1 MEKQQPRYLEVV
13 QDLRKSIMSGQIRQG
28 EKLPSENECSRLYG
42 ISRQT
47 VRHAIDVLEQEK
59 LVVRVRGS
67 GTYVGSQVPAASRQQ
82 SFNIGVIS
90 TYVDSY
96 IFPPVLKGIAG
107 VLAQE
112 GYTTQVAF
120 TENQVSREGEILEQ
134 MLSKGQIDGL
144 IAEPAR
150 SSLPNPNLHFYQ
162 ELKKRQIPV
171 LFFNSSYPGLSFPCV
186 SLDDRWT
193 GKAAAEYLIQAGHK
207 RIGGLFRCDD
217 GQGALR
223 YAGFLEAMKE
233 AGLKP
238 AGRHVVWM
246 DTEAQEDMER
256 WADYL
261 FYRLEGCEALVC
273 YNDEAAVSLAELCIK
288 RGIRIPEDLSLISID
303 NSELC
308 SLSDVKLTSF
318 EHPKEALGRLAAEHM
333 VRMIENPYFDGGHQF
348 RTQVVERGSVKR

>member
-13 QDLRKSIMSGQIRQG
+13 QDLRKDILSGRIRQG
-28 EKLPSENECSRLYG
+28 EKIPSENECSRLYG

-67 GTYVGSQVPAASRQQ
+67 GTYAGSRVPAVSRQQ

-107 VLAQE
+107 VLARE

-120 TENQVSREGEILEQ
+120 TENRVSREGEILEHL
-134 MLSKGQIDGL
+134 LSKGRIDGL
-144 IAEPAR
+144 IAEPVR

-171 LFFNSSYPGLSFPCV
+171 LFFNSSYPELSLPCV

-223 YAGFLEAMKE
+223 YAGFQEAMEE

-238 AGRHVVWM
+238 VERHVVWM

-256 WADYL
+256 WGDYL

-273 YNDEAAVSLAELCIK
+273 YNDEAAVSLAELCMK

-333 VRMIENPYFDGGHQF
+333 VCMIENPCFDGGYQF